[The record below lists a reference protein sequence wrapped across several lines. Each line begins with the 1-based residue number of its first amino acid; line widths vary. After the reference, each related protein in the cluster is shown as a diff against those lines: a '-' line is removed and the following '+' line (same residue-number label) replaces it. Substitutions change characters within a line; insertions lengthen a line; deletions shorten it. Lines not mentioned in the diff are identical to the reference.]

1 MPRRLDH
8 DELVLYQALPE
19 VGRAQR
25 TTFLRRYLRSR
36 PEQREVNAG
45 LNVAEA
51 WTGANIQIHYGR
63 AGDIATNRRD
73 EAELSVLCP
82 RLLHTAMV
90 YINILMIQD
99 VLDDPAWW
107 AARLGP
113 EDYRGLTALTW
124 AHVAMHGEFKLS
136 MSHRLTLGPSP
147 AS

>member
-1 MPRRLDH
+1 VCRARRRH
-8 DELVLYQALPE
+8 
-19 VGRAQR
+19 
-25 TTFLRRYLRSR
+25 R
-36 PEQREVNAG
+36 P
-45 LNVAEA
+45 
-51 WTGANIQIHYGR
+51 WTGANIQIYYGK

-82 RLLHTAMV
+82 RLLHAAMV

-136 MSHRLTLGPSP
+136 MSNRLTLGPSP
-147 AS
+147 TS